1 MKKLIL
7 ICLLSTVSMGLF
19 AQKSLGQ
26 AKSGSADKSD
36 AKSIAI
42 LNKVNS
48 KYASY
53 KSMQLDLK
61 VTIEDGKLKEEI
73 PGKVS
78 VQGNK
83 FRIDSKDQL
92 IISDGKTNWIYL
104 KEAKEL
110 QISNPEPDDVAMFSS
125 PDKLL
130 KSYQK
135 DFISAYGGTVNY
147 SGKIVDMIEFKPK
160 DRNSE
165 YSKIRVYIDKTSMNV
180 LKIKIFDKS
189 NIHYS
194 IEIKK
199 FVKNP
204 SLSESHFK
212 FDESTVSK
220 ENIIRLND

>member
-1 MKKLIL
+1 MKELML
-7 ICLLSTVSMGLF
+7 ICLLSTISIGLF

-26 AKSGSADKSD
+26 AKSGNAEKSD
-36 AKSIAI
+36 PQSASI
-42 LNKVNS
+42 LNKVNTQ
-48 KYASY
+48 YASY

-61 VTIEDGKLKEEI
+61 VTIEDGNLKEEI

-92 IISDGKTNWIYL
+92 IISDGKTNWVYL

-110 QISNPEPDDVAMFSS
+110 QISNPDPDDVAMFSS

-135 DFISAYGGTVNY
+135 DFISAYAGTVTY
-147 SGKIVDMIEFKPK
+147 KGKTVHAIEFKPK
-160 DRNSE
+160 DGNSE
-165 YSKIRVYIDKTSMNV
+165 YSKIRVYIDKTSFNV
-180 LKIKIFDKS
+180 LQIRIFDKS
-189 NIHYS
+189 NIRYS
-194 IEIKK
+194 IEIEK

-204 SLSESHFK
+204 TLSSTHFK
-212 FDESTVSK
+212 FDESTVAK
-220 ENIIRLND
+220 ENIIRLN

>member
-1 MKKLIL
+1 
-7 ICLLSTVSMGLF
+7 
-19 AQKSLGQ
+19 
-26 AKSGSADKSD
+26 
-36 AKSIAI
+36 
-42 LNKVNS
+42 
-48 KYASY
+48 
-53 KSMQLDLK
+53 MQLDLE

-110 QISNPEPDDVAMFSS
+110 QISNPDPDDVAMFSS

-135 DFISAYGGTVNY
+135 DFISAYVGPVTY
-147 SGKIVDMIEFKPK
+147 SGKIVDVIEFKPK

>member
-1 MKKLIL
+1 
-7 ICLLSTVSMGLF
+7 
-19 AQKSLGQ
+19 
-26 AKSGSADKSD
+26 
-36 AKSIAI
+36 
-42 LNKVNS
+42 
-48 KYASY
+48 
-53 KSMQLDLK
+53 
-61 VTIEDGKLKEEI
+61 
-73 PGKVS
+73 
-78 VQGNK
+78 
-83 FRIDSKDQL
+83 
-92 IISDGKTNWIYL
+92 
-104 KEAKEL
+104 
-110 QISNPEPDDVAMFSS
+110 
-125 PDKLL
+125 
-130 KSYQK
+130 
-135 DFISAYGGTVNY
+135 
-147 SGKIVDMIEFKPK
+147 MIEFKPK